1 MEEGLCQNSSDSV
14 YKLGIVD
21 VKPLRSLASVFP
33 ESTLGST
40 SAHPPYEFSPFLPVG
55 VNQESRASPAPASAP
70 APAPAPVRSFRSSV
84 VEEAA
89 PRGADGDG
97 SSSMEG
103 ISGAANDRNHQHQ
116 ICVEANHL
124 LVLFQLR
131 SFRSPLVEEETLHG
145 GNGDGSSPVDGL
157 NGVVNDQ
164 NCMAPHMRGCKSS
177 NTSIPAPTPLRVYR
191 SPLVEEVNLRG
202 PNVDA
207 GSSFE
212 GFNGVANAQ
221 KRSEPN
227 SQGNKSSQKRSRVN
241 QDSDFVLSMS
251 ISLSLEKRSD
261 ADRETVNFVLMTFD
275 ALRRRLLQLEEAKEL
290 NTTGVIKRADLGASN
305 TMTLRGSNEPEKENR
320 SSAWD

>member
-1 MEEGLCQNSSDSV
+1 MCGS
-14 YKLGIVD
+14 
-21 VKPLRSLASVFP
+21 KPP
-33 ESTLGST
+33 PGSI
-40 SAHPPYEFSPFLPVG
+40 
-55 VNQESRASPAPASAP
+55 
-70 APAPAPVRSFRSSV
+70 PAPV
-84 VEEAA
+84 
-89 PRGADGDG
+89 P
-97 SSSMEG
+97 
-103 ISGAANDRNHQHQ
+103 
-116 ICVEANHL
+116 
-124 LVLFQLR
+124 LR